1 MKRIIAVLL
10 SVLLMIS
17 LAACTMGTDGT
28 TLNQDPSSVEE
39 TKAPKVDVTKYDKD
53 FDGML
58 KYLED
63 MELLSDKDDAK
74 TEMLAEIIGAK
85 QGVRYTID
93 ASNFVEFYEFDIDNL
108 NDDAKALL
116 SGIADGGTYKVLSL
130 EDMKGVVSDSKKF
143 VMLYPATS
151 TYDFS
156 KLTEELKNF

>member
-10 SVLLMIS
+10 SVLLMVS

-39 TKAPKVDVTKYDKD
+39 TKAPKVDIAKYDKD

-63 MELLSDKDDAK
+63 MELLSDKEDAK
-74 TEMLAEIIGAK
+74 TEMLAEVIGAK

-130 EDMKGVVSDSKKF
+130 EDMKGVVSDSEKF

>member
-10 SVLLMIS
+10 SVLLLVS

-28 TLNQDPSSVEE
+28 TLNQDPSAVEE
-39 TKAPKVDVTKYDKD
+39 TKAPKVDITKYKKD

-58 KYLED
+58 QYLED
-63 MELLSDKDDAK
+63 MELLSDKKDDK
-74 TEMLAEIIGAK
+74 TEMLAEVIGAK
-85 QGVRYTID
+85 QGVRYKID
-93 ASNFVEFYEFDIDNL
+93 STNFVEFYEFDIDNL

-116 SGIADGGTYKVLSL
+116 NGIADGGTYKVLSL
-130 EDMKGVVSDSKKF
+130 EDMKGEISGSEKF

-156 KLTEELKNF
+156 ALTEELKNF

>member
-10 SVLLMIS
+10 SVLLLVS

-28 TLNQDPSSVEE
+28 TLNQDPSAVEE
-39 TKAPKVDVTKYDKD
+39 TKAPKVDITKYDKD

-58 KYLED
+58 QYLED
-63 MELLSDKDDAK
+63 MELLSDKKDDK

-85 QGVRYTID
+85 QGVRYKID
-93 ASNFVEFYEFDIDNL
+93 STNFVEFYEFDIDNL
-108 NDDAKALL
+108 NEDAKELL
-116 SGIADGGTYKVLSL
+116 NGIADGGTYKVLSL
-130 EDMKGVVSDSKKF
+130 EDMKGEVSGSEKF

-156 KLTEELKNF
+156 ALTEELKNF